1 MRLHS
6 QEAATAEVARFI
18 HMIQTALKKSKIDT
32 DSKADAISVYKD
44 KIALLDGNTANVYNT
59 KGDKVFATE
68 TGAGSKNIILSSD
81 TTAYVLSVNQIR
93 FIELN
98 NNQKAT
104 EKVATD
110 DKA

>member
-1 MRLHS
+1 MS
-6 QEAATAEVARFI
+6 
-18 HMIQTALKKSKIDT
+18 DT